1 MNSSLRQSRLLLS
14 ALLLVPL
21 AALHAA
27 AAATDNRPNILWILV
42 DDIGLDLGCYGR
54 KEVHT
59 PNLDR
64 LASEGARYTRAFTP
78 ASVCSPCRSSF
89 ITGLYP
95 NQVFSHNMRIYAP
108 LVKQALP
115 NGVECFTKYIRDA
128 GYAVGMPSEYQKL
141 DWGFET
147 PKAPAFDIKN
157 WDELIKRAPFF
168 CEYQFSAP
176 HRPFLP
182 CKEHPVDRSIVQ
194 LAPFEADLPEVRE
207 ELGAYLEYVNLLD
220 MQVGKLID
228 QLKEA
233 GLYEQTIIVFT
244 GDNGPPIHRGK
255 CFLYDRGIAAPLIVR
270 VPAAFKPDFKPGA
283 VIDELVATGL
293 DLAPTFIH
301 WAGGKTPNYMKGRIF
316 FGPDKQP
323 APEYIFG
330 LRDRHDANID
340 RIRSV
345 RSKDFKYLRNYFPEK
360 TYDEIGMNNVLA
372 TRAMRAAFKQGK
384 LPREQAAYFQPKA
397 KEELYDLEK
406 DPFEL
411 RNLVDDPALSGTL
424 HKMRAALDQ
433 WIIETNDEGRL
444 QEDPKLVEESF
455 QTLLKLRENRGDK
468 PKTNSKAKLP

>member
-1 MNSSLRQSRLLLS
+1 MKTVRPLLA
-14 ALLLVPL
+14 ALLLAPL

-27 AAATDNRPNILWILV
+27 DAATNTRPNILWILV

-108 LVKQALP
+108 LVKHALP

-157 WDELIKRAPFF
+157 WDDLITKLPFF
-168 CEYQFSAP
+168 CEYQFAAP

-228 QLKEA
+228 QLK
-233 GLYEQTIIVFT
+233 
-244 GDNGPPIHRGK
+244 K
-255 CFLYDRGIAAPLIVR
+255 
-270 VPAAFKPDFKPGA
+270 AAFMSRRSLFLR
-283 VIDELVATGL
+283 VITDRR
-293 DLAPTFIH
+293 FIAENVSCMI
-301 WAGGKTPNYMKGRIF
+301 AGS
-316 FGPDKQP
+316 
-323 APEYIFG
+323 
-330 LRDRHDANID
+330 RH
-340 RIRSV
+340 R
-345 RSKDFKYLRNYFPEK
+345 
-360 TYDEIGMNNVLA
+360 
-372 TRAMRAAFKQGK
+372 
-384 LPREQAAYFQPKA
+384 
-397 KEELYDLEK
+397 
-406 DPFEL
+406 
-411 RNLVDDPALSGTL
+411 
-424 HKMRAALDQ
+424 
-433 WIIETNDEGRL
+433 
-444 QEDPKLVEESF
+444 
-455 QTLLKLRENRGDK
+455 
-468 PKTNSKAKLP
+468 

>member
-1 MNSSLRQSRLLLS
+1 MILKPTLTLLT
-14 ALLLVPL
+14 ALLLTPL

-27 AAATDNRPNILWILV
+27 DAATKTRPNILWILV

-108 LVKQALP
+108 LVKHALP

-128 GYAVGMPSEYQKL
+128 GYAVGMPSKYQKT

-157 WDELIKRAPFF
+157 WDELIKKEPFF
-168 CEYQFSAP
+168 CEYQFAAP

-182 CKEHPVDRSIVQ
+182 CKEHPVDRSKVQ

-228 QLKEA
+228 QLKSA
-233 GLYEQTIIVFT
+233 GLYEKTIIVFT
-244 GDNGPPIHRGK
+244 GDNGPAIHRGK

-283 VIDELVATGL
+283 VIDELVATGI
-293 DLAPTFIH
+293 DLAPTFVH
-301 WAGGKTPNYMKGRIF
+301 WAGGKTPDYMKGRFF
-316 FGPDKQP
+316 FGPDKQQ

-330 LRDRHDANID
+330 LRDRHDAEID

-345 RSKDFKYLRNYFPEK
+345 RSKDFKYLRNYSPEN

-372 TRAMRAAFKQGK
+372 TRAMREAFKQGK
-384 LPREQAAYFQPKA
+384 LPPEQAAYFQKKA
-397 KEELYDLEK
+397 EEELYDLK
-406 DPFEL
+406 TDPFEL
-411 RNLVDDPALSGTL
+411 KNLVADPALSGTL
-424 HKMRAALDQ
+424 QKMRAALDQ

-444 QEDPKLVEESF
+444 QEDPKLVEESRK
-455 QTLLKLRENRGDK
+455 TLLKTREDRGDK
-468 PKTNSKAKLP
+468 PKKKSEEKDQ